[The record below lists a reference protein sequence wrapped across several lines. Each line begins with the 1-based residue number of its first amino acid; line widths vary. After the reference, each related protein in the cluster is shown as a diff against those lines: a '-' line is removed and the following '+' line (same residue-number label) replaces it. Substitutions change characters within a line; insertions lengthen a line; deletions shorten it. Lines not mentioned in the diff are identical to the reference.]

1 MPKSKPKNI
10 TIAVIGGHSCSKQVE
25 DLAHNLGKNI
35 AKVGYNMVCGG
46 LGGVMEAVSRG
57 CKEEGGLT
65 IGILPGEDKKS
76 ANPFIDIV
84 IPTGLGYTRNTLV
97 VQTGDAVIALPGEYG
112 TLSEIAF
119 ALVLKKPVISIVVEQ
134 RPKGVLSERSEPK
147 DWDIPGVIQVKT
159 VTQAMGKLAEILK

>member
-1 MPKSKPKNI
+1 MTRSKPKTL
-10 TIAVIGGHSCSKQVE
+10 TIAVIGGHNCSKQVE
-25 DLAHNLGKNI
+25 ELAHNLGKNI
-35 AKVGYNMVCGG
+35 AKVGYNLVCGG

-97 VQTGDAVIALPGEYG
+97 VQTGDVVLALPGEYG

-119 ALVLKKPVISIVVEQ
+119 ALVLKKPVIGIGS
-134 RPKGVLSERSEPK
+134 
-147 DWDIPGVIQVKT
+147 WDIPGVIQVKT
-159 VTQAMGKLAEILK
+159 VTQAMEKLAEILR